1 MKLDFL
7 TLMAVMAA
15 NLFAIA
21 AALPLVMGRSVS
33 QAARNVQAS
42 MLLQGVA
49 WAAII
54 ASSSVWD
61 QALSTLSMACNAWAQ
76 WLLYR
81 ALREWLGA
89 RPFKRT
95 LLALV
100 CLMPLGYALGFGHYA
115 FRVGWANFLMAAILV
130 IVARATMYP
139 ATPSTPADTRWRRT
153 LMLCLLTSAGFTLAR
168 GVLGAFTDQ
177 YPSFRTPHPV
187 NLAAALATNVSL
199 VLGTVAVLV
208 AWHAEAERK
217 LFDDTLRD
225 IAVTNND
232 IFAVKTDGGTKITL
246 FDRVSEFITD
256 TSKRDD
262 FCRAI
267 INKLGDFSFERI
279 FSEKY
284 DFYAALFEYLIKDYN
299 KDSGGKYAEYYTPH
313 AVAKI
318 MAAILVPEKV
328 RGKVN
333 NVSCY
338 DPSAGSG
345 TLLMNIA
352 HAIGEQR
359 CTIYSQ
365 DISQKSSSLLR
376 LNLILNNLV
385 HSIPNVIQG
394 NTVLHPYHR
403 DGKALKKFDYIV
415 SNPPFKMD
423 FSDFRNELDS
433 KEHQERFFAGV
444 PNIPKQAVDK
454 MAIYQLFLQHII
466 YSLKPGGKA
475 AVVVP
480 TGFITAQSGID
491 KGIRQHLVDNQMLAG
506 VVSMPSNIFA
516 TTGTNVSILFIDAS
530 NKADVVLIDASSLG
544 TKVKDGKNQK
554 TLLSEAEEDR
564 IIATFNAKQAVEDF
578 SVVVSYDEIA
588 AKNYS
593 LSAGQYFEVK
603 IEYSDLTPA
612 QFARKLQGFTEK
624 LDDLFKE
631 SAGLERDIK
640 KQLAGLRHE

>member
-1 MKLDFL
+1 MVTKQFEQRTRELIDGLKAICASYGLGNDGNEFKIITQVFLYKFLNDKFAFEAKKVNPKLAD
-7 TLMAVMAA
+7 VD
-15 NLFAIA
+15 NWE
-21 AALPLVMGRSVS
+21 SVI
-33 QAARNVQAS
+33 AS
-42 MLLQGVA
+42 MSSDELEMLQMQLGPDTA
-49 WAAII
+49 KLKPEHFI
-54 ASSSVWD
+54 AHLFGR
-61 QALSTLSMACNAWAQ
+61 QNAPEFA
-76 WLLYR
+76 
-81 ALREWLGA
+81 
-89 RPFKRT
+89 
-95 LLALV
+95 
-100 CLMPLGYALGFGHYA
+100 
-115 FRVGWANFLMAAILV
+115 
-130 IVARATMYP
+130 
-139 ATPSTPADTRWRRT
+139 
-153 LMLCLLTSAGFTLAR
+153 
-168 GVLGAFTDQ
+168 
-177 YPSFRTPHPV
+177 
-187 NLAAALATNVSL
+187 
-199 VLGTVAVLV
+199 
-208 AWHAEAERK
+208 K

-225 IAVTNND
+225 IAISNNE

-256 TSKRDD
+256 TSKRDA

-279 FSEKY
+279 FNEKY

-318 MAAILVPEKV
+318 MAAILVPESV

-359 CTIYSQ
+359 CSIFSQ
-365 DISQKSSSLLR
+365 DISQKSASLLR

-385 HSIPNVIQG
+385 HSIPNIIQG
-394 NTVLHPYHR
+394 NTMLHPYHR
-403 DGKALKKFDYIV
+403 DGKELKKFDYIV

-423 FSDFRNELDS
+423 FSDFRNELDT

-454 MAIYQLFLQHII
+454 MAVYQLFLQHII
-466 YSLKPGGKA
+466 YSLKSNGKA

-491 KGIRQHLVDNQMLAG
+491 KGIRQHLVDSKMLAG

-530 NKADVVLIDASSLG
+530 NKDDVVLIDASNLG
-544 TKVKDGKNQK
+544 TKVKEGKNQK
-554 TLLSEAEEDR
+554 TLLSSEEEDR
-564 IIATFNAKQAVEDF
+564 IISTFNSKEVVEDF
-578 SVVVSYDEIA
+578 SVVVKYEQIA
-588 AKNYS
+588 SKNFS
-593 LSAGQYFEVK
+593 LSAGQYFEIK
-603 IEYSDLTPA
+603 IEYSQLSPE
-612 QFARKLQGFTEK
+612 QFTQRIQVFDKE
-624 LDDLFKE
+624 LDALFKE
-631 SAGLERDIK
+631 SAELGVEIK
-640 KQLAGLRHE
+640 KQLAGLRYE